1 MSVEQIINIV
11 NSAPIEEPRTIFT
24 IDLAGF
30 LAMEIPSRELIL
42 SPWLP
47 KAGLCMIHAF
57 RGIGKTHLSLGVA
70 YAVAKGGAFLKW
82 QATAPRNVLFVDGE
96 MPAATLQERL
106 AQIIKMSGDS
116 SLLGQLT
123 IITPDL
129 QKDGIMPDI
138 GTLEG
143 QELLNQIITDDVDLI
158 ILDNI
163 SCLAPSL
170 KENDASDWSVI
181 QTWVLR
187 LRAQGKSVLMIHH
200 SGKAGGQRGTSKRE
214 DVLDTVI
221 TLVRPSDYDPT
232 QGAKFVV
239 QYEKSRGFFGED
251 AEEFLAHLVKTE
263 DTTYWKT
270 MTLDQSTYEKVYTLA
285 NNGLSQKEIS
295 AEIGIHKSNVSRYI
309 ARARQ
314 EGKLRLTES
323 HDE

>member
-1 MSVEQIINIV
+1 MSAEHIKNIV
-11 NSAPIEEPRTIFT
+11 DSASIEGANAIYTVSLV
-24 IDLAGF
+24 DF
-30 LAMEIPSRELIL
+30 LAIELPPRELLL

-47 KAGLCMIHAF
+47 KAGLCMIHAY

-70 YAVAKGGAFLKW
+70 YAVAKGGNFLKW
-82 QATAPRNVLFVDGE
+82 QATAPRKVLFVDGE

-106 AQIIKMSGDS
+106 SQIIKMSGDS
-116 SLLGQLT
+116 SLEGQLN

-129 QKDGIMPDI
+129 QKDGVMPDI

-143 QELLNQIITDDVDLI
+143 QERLNQVIPHDIDLI

-221 TLVRPSDYDPT
+221 TLVRPADYEAA
-232 QGAKFVV
+232 QGARFVV

-263 DTTYWKT
+263 DSSYWKT
-270 MTLDQSTYEKVYTLA
+270 MSMEQSTYEKVYTLA
-285 NNGLSQKEIS
+285 NNGLTQKEIS
-295 AEIGIHKSNVSRYI
+295 EEIGIHKSNVSRYLT
-309 ARARQ
+309 RARQ
-314 EGKLRLTES
+314 DGKLRSSDNDNE
-323 HDE
+323 